1 MERVHL
7 SLTFSLVLSPFFF
20 FFFFFRSRLVILA
33 ISLGHILF
41 ESTILGIMVVGSSSF
56 FFFFLYYPLHVLLAL
71 PLELMYT
78 LGGILD
84 WL

>member
-20 FFFFFRSRLVILA
+20 FFFFSFSFGHFSDFLGSYSFRKYNSRDHGGGEFIL
-33 ISLGHILF
+33 
-41 ESTILGIMVVGSSSF
+41 